1 MKRKQTLALAAAVI
15 GAACAFFL
23 IPSGS
28 ADNHAVP
35 GAVGEAGEA
44 GASMSTQ
51 SGYVVHFDPATG
63 KIVEPSIDSAPVEFP
78 ADWRNALSTSAEGL
92 VEEPSPVKGGGVMV
106 DLGGRFRSAMVAVVD
121 EDGKVTAPCVS
132 EPEAQLQ
139 NSSREKE

>member
-28 ADNHAVP
+28 ADDHAVP
-35 GAVGEAGEA
+35 GEA
-44 GASMSTQ
+44 GASVATQ

-63 KIVEPSIDSAPVEFP
+63 KVVEPSIDSAPVEFP
-78 ADWRNALSTSAEGL
+78 SDWRNALSTSAEGL

-121 EDGKVTAPCVS
+121 EDGTVTAPCVS
-132 EPEAQLQ
+132 DPEAQIQ